1 MSSCLLPIS
10 ISYTVRPTPGPY
22 GAWGLRCVGSDPT
35 GSLADMYLTLADDNY
50 AVRVAYVRATGERPG
65 GVSLLTRPRHQVE
78 RALAQARTKKQD

>member
-1 MSSCLLPIS
+1 MSSCLFPIS

-35 GSLADMYLTLADDNY
+35 GSLADMYLMWADDNY